1 MTDTNA
7 MKQTVQQMIDSV
19 SEDLRSISLS
29 IHGKPE
35 LRFEEHHAHQV
46 LTDYLAANGFH
57 VNRGAYDMPTAFEA
71 LAGSGGPTI
80 AVMCEYDALPGIGHA
95 CGHNLIA
102 ISGIAVG
109 LALKQALGDGNGTIV
124 VLGSPAEEGGGG
136 KIRLAERGAF
146 ANIDAAMMLHPA
158 PVDSA
163 WFNSTATMTFE
174 VAFHGKNAHAGGMPW
189 EGVNAMDA
197 IVMAHSAIGLLRQQL
212 RPTDRVTGMITNGGQ
227 AVNIIPDYASALYG
241 IRVRRHSELEALQE
255 KVTNCFK
262 AAALA
267 TGCRLELTS
276 TIGYADM
283 RANEPMALTYME
295 NFAALGG
302 KTVPAERARR
312 EPAGGATDMGD
323 VSYLV
328 PSIHPS
334 FAIPVTVGTANH
346 TAGFTAC
353 AATGEAHEATLR
365 AAKALAMTAVELFA
379 NPDLLESTRAEF
391 AKITR

>member
-1 MTDTNA
+1 
-7 MKQTVQQMIDSV
+7 
-19 SEDLRSISLS
+19 
-29 IHGKPE
+29 
-35 LRFEEHHAHQV
+35 
-46 LTDYLAANGFH
+46 
-57 VNRGAYDMPTAFEA
+57 
-71 LAGSGGPTI
+71 
-80 AVMCEYDALPGIGHA
+80 
-95 CGHNLIA
+95 
-102 ISGIAVG
+102 
-109 LALKQALGDGNGTIV
+109 
-124 VLGSPAEEGGGG
+124 
-136 KIRLAERGAF
+136 
-146 ANIDAAMMLHPA
+146 
-158 PVDSA
+158 
-163 WFNSTATMTFE
+163 
-174 VAFHGKNAHAGGMPW
+174 MPW

-353 AATGEAHEATLR
+353 AGTGEAHEATLR

-391 AKITR
+391 AKIPR